1 MVGRIPT
8 YIVYDNVTQCVG
20 HHIRGEGAPGLW
32 NIAFR
37 LAADNP
43 AEAER
48 VMNMAPEQPGKSWF
62 PPAIAW
68 KMAQNDPAR
77 ARRLVDESQRD
88 RDEPQDYLSLALGL
102 KTCDPAA
109 ADEAF
114 RKAMEGIDRLMKEGA
129 EYSAMQGIRGVW
141 LPLVEQIDPSLV
153 PEIFWRAVATRPPI
167 GNPRSLFDE
176 SPSKLVMLLGR
187 YDREV
192 AAAVFE
198 PVRAQMEQADNE
210 DLAAVAN
217 PLQGWPTPFLGWSI
231 FDPRAAVARLEQVPA
246 TAGISA
252 RAVFNSR
259 VQVAQILGLSYKD
272 RWRRIWTDYTDMRF
286 LLERDIQ

>member
-1 MVGRIPT
+1 MSR
-8 YIVYDNVTQCVG
+8 NVSAN
-20 HHIRGEGAPGLW
+20 RGEGAPGLW
-32 NIAFR
+32 NIALR
-37 LAADNP
+37 LAVDNP
-43 AEAER
+43 AKLSVLKLAQELE
-48 VMNMAPEQPGKSWF
+48 SWL

-68 KMAQNDPAR
+68 KMAQM
-77 ARRLVDESQRD
+77 
-88 RDEPQDYLSLALGL
+88 G
-102 KTCDPAA
+102 
-109 ADEAF
+109 
-114 RKAMEGIDRLMKEGA
+114 
-129 EYSAMQGIRGVW
+129 W
-141 LPLVEQIDPSLV
+141 
-153 PEIFWRAVATRPPI
+153 
-167 GNPRSLFDE
+167 
-176 SPSKLVMLLGR
+176 

-217 PLQGWPTPFLGWSI
+217 PLQGRLTPFLGWSI